1 MIMDRTTKY
10 AKMVT
15 AGEIVAGRYVILAC
29 KKHLQDLKRQ
39 KNKSFPYYFDV
50 QTAEVRLDFYE
61 LCCHYK
67 GDHAGRPIQPEL
79 WQCFIQ
85 GSVFGWKRKSDRK
98 RRYREVYEQIAKK
111 NGKSTDAAGTA
122 LYCLTV
128 DGESGAE
135 IYSAATSRDQAKII
149 FETARQM
156 VRRSPALQQYIN
168 VLTNNIN
175 VPTTASKFEPVSS
188 EAGNIEG
195 KDVYV
200 GLIDELHLHKTREVY
215 DLIKGGT
222 AARTQPLIWVVTTAG
237 FLTEGICK
245 ERYDYATKV
254 LDGIIEDDELFVYI
268 AQPDPGDDILDPAVW
283 IKANP
288 NLGVSVKV
296 DDLKNKARTA
306 REIPSAY
313 NTFACKHAN
322 LWVSSAEKWM
332 NMDKWKESGK
342 DMEGIELRGKRCYAG
357 VDLSNKLDL
366 TSVVLDFPLGDG
378 QYAVLHHSFMPEATL
393 YERER
398 KTGIPF
404 SAWMKQGYITAIPG
418 ETIEQSW
425 VEEWIQS
432 RAKEYQIME
441 ICVDP
446 YNASEFI
453 NHMAADGY
461 PCVEVRQ
468 GFLSISEPMK
478 DIEAK
483 VIEGKLI
490 HFGDPVLRYAM
501 SNTVRV
507 TDPAGNIK
515 FDKSKTTEKIDPV
528 AALVTAH
535 KRAIV
540 DTYVN
545 LEEMIMKEDYTL

>member
-1 MIMDRTTKY
+1 MDRTTKY

-15 AGEIVAGRYVILAC
+15 AGETPAGKLVKLAC
-29 KKHLQDLKRQ
+29 RRHLDDLKQ
-39 KNKSFPYYFDV
+39 SKNKSFPYYFDKE
-50 QTAEVRLDFYE
+50 TAEVRLAFYG

-67 GDHAGRPIQPEL
+67 GDMAGKPINPEL
-79 WQCFIQ
+79 WQCFVQ
-85 GSVFGWKRKSDRK
+85 GAVFGWKRKSDGK
-98 RRYREVYEQIAKK
+98 RRFREVYEQVAKK

-135 IYSAATSRDQAKII
+135 IYSAATSRDQARII

-156 VRRSPALQQYIN
+156 VKRSPALQEYVN
-168 VLTNNIN
+168 VLTNNIS
-175 VPTTASKFEPVSS
+175 VPSTAGKFEPVSS

-215 DLIKGGT
+215 DLLKGGT
-222 AARTQPLIWVVTTAG
+222 AARSQPLIWVVTTAG

-245 ERYDYATKV
+245 ERYDYAVKV
-254 LDGIIEDDELFVYI
+254 LEGVIDDDELFAYI
-268 AQPDPGDDILDPAVW
+268 AQPDKGDDILSPEVW

-288 NLGVSVKV
+288 NLGVSVKI

-322 LWVSSAEKWM
+322 LWVSSSEKWM
-332 NMDKWKESGK
+332 NMEKWNASGR
-342 DMEGIELRGKRCYAG
+342 DAPETDLTQRRCYAG
-357 VDLSNKLDL
+357 VDLSSKLDL
-366 TSVVLDFPLGDG
+366 TSVALDFPLGG
-378 QYAVLHHSFMPEATL
+378 GWYAVIHHSFMPEDTM

-404 SAWMKQGYITAIPG
+404 SAWVKQGYITAIPG
-418 ETIEQSW
+418 ATIEQSW
-425 VEEWIQS
+425 VEEWIRA
-432 RAKEYQIME
+432 RAKQYKIVE

-453 NHMAADGY
+453 NHMEADGFT
-461 PCVEVRQ
+461 CVEVRQ
-468 GFLSISEPMK
+468 GFLTVSEPMK
-478 DIEAK
+478 DVEAK
-483 VIEGKLI
+483 AIEGKII

-501 SNTVRV
+501 SNTVKV
-507 TDPAGNIK
+507 SDPAGNIK
-515 FDKSKTTEKIDPV
+515 YDKSKTTEKIDPV
-528 AALVTAH
+528 AAFITAH
-535 KRAIV
+535 RRAIV
-540 DTYVN
+540 DTYVD
-545 LEEMIMKEDYTL
+545 LEETIMQDDYVL